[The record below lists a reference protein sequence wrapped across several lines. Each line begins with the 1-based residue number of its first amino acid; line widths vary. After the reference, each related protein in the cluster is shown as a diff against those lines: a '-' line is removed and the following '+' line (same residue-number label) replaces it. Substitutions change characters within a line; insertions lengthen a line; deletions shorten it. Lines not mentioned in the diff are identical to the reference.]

1 MFLKSNINMIQRIQS
16 LYMFLLLLLNI
27 VVIISIDSNLSFS
40 ITESYFGYFR
50 PYLND
55 YFFSEILALLV
66 LINIFLFKKSKVQI
80 IILRILFLAM
90 IFGLI
95 NLFDERS
102 LETSFS
108 DPGLFYF
115 IFSFVLIIMSIRSI
129 KKDQAIISSSNR
141 LR

>member
-1 MFLKSNINMIQRIQS
+1 
-16 LYMFLLLLLNI
+16 MFLLLLLNI
-27 VVIISIDSNLSFS
+27 VMVISIDSNPSSS

-50 PYLND
+50 PYFND
-55 YFFSEILALLV
+55 YFFSEILTLLV

-102 LETSFS
+102 LETSLS
-108 DPGLFYF
+108 DPDLF
-115 IFSFVLIIMSIRSI
+115 IL
-129 KKDQAIISSSNR
+129 
-141 LR
+141 

>member
-1 MFLKSNINMIQRIQS
+1 M
-16 LYMFLLLLLNI
+16 
-27 VVIISIDSNLSFS
+27 VISIDSNPSSS

-50 PYLND
+50 PYFND
-55 YFFSEILALLV
+55 YFFSEILTLLV

-102 LETSFS
+102 LETSLS
-108 DPGLFYF
+108 DLGLIYF
-115 IFSFVLIIMSIRSI
+115 IISFVLIIMSIRSI
-129 KKDQAIISSSNR
+129 KNDQAIISSLNR

>member
-1 MFLKSNINMIQRIQS
+1 M
-16 LYMFLLLLLNI
+16 
-27 VVIISIDSNLSFS
+27 VISIDSNPSSS

-50 PYLND
+50 TYFND
-55 YFFSEILALLV
+55 YFFSEILTLLV

-102 LETSFS
+102 LETSLS
-108 DPGLFYF
+108 DPGLIYF
-115 IFSFVLIIMSIRSI
+115 IISFVLIIMSIRSI